1 MLYNRDKA
9 VNYANE
15 WAYRRNPAFY
25 DYSYIGGDCTNF
37 ASQVL
42 YAGSGIMNYTPT
54 FGWYYLST
62 NNRTPSW
69 TGVNQLYNFLVNN
82 TGAGPQGKVVPV
94 NEIMRGD
101 ILQLSFDGIDFAHTP
116 VIVDTGDFTPETILV
131 AAHTNDSNCRPLN
144 TYSYQAVRFIHIYN
158 VGR

>member
-9 VNYANE
+9 VDYAVR
-15 WAYRRNPAFY
+15 WAYKRNPAYY
-25 DYSYIGGDCTNF
+25 DFSEIGGNCTNY

-42 YAGSGIMNYTPT
+42 YSGSGIMNYTPT

-82 TGAGPQGKVVPV
+82 TGAGPQGRIVSIS
-94 NEIMRGD
+94 EIMRGD
-101 ILQLSFDGIDFAHTP
+101 LVQLSFDGTNFAHTP
-116 VIVDTGDFTPETILV
+116 VIVDTGNFTPDTILV
-131 AAHTNDSNCRPLN
+131 AANTNDCDCRPLN
-144 TYSYQAVRFIHIYN
+144 TYSYRDIRFIHIYN
-158 VGR
+158 VGG

>member
-1 MLYNRDKA
+1 MLYNREKA

-54 FGWYYLST
+54 FGWYYLSA

-82 TGAGPQGKVVPV
+82 TAAGPQGKLASI

-101 ILQLSFDGIDFAHTP
+101 ILQLSFNGTDFSHTP
-116 VIVDTGDFTPETILV
+116 VIVDTGSYTPETILV
-131 AAHTNDSNCRPLN
+131 AAHTDDSDCRPLS